1 MNIKKYLS
9 LVIVAF
15 VLLGVNTYAATLS
28 GTIASGNNSLLTSG
42 YRLLSLDIIGAASG
56 NTTVRLYDL
65 STSVT
70 NLATGAYSTRTSYAT
85 NVVTSYTN
93 TVGSIQ
99 SITNSGLFT
108 LTSTVATN
116 LLEAVRIVD
125 VVVPPNVLYQLNM
138 NVPVVKGVS
147 ATSSQTITYTLTYG
161 NNL

>member
-9 LVIVAF
+9 LVIVTASI
-15 VLLGVNTYAATLS
+15 NTYAATIS
-28 GTIASGNNSLLTSG
+28 GTLTNNANSVLTSG
-42 YRLLSLDIIGAASG
+42 YRLLSLDLIGAASG

-65 STSVT
+65 ATVTT
-70 NLATGAYSTRTSYAT
+70 NLVTTDYSSRTSYAT
-85 NVVTSYTN
+85 NVITSYTN

-108 LTSTVATN
+108 LTSTVDGTTS
-116 LLEAVRIVD
+116 EGTRIID
-125 VVVPPNVLYQLNM
+125 IVVPPNVLYQVNL

-147 ATSSQTITYTLTYG
+147 AFSSQSISYTLTYG